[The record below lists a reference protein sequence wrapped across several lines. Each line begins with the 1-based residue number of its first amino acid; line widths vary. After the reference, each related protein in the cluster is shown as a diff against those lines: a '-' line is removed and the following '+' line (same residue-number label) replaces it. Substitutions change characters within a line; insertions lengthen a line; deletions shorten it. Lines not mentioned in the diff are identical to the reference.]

1 MTPPGRARPAID
13 TGGFA
18 CTAAACT
25 ITHYNSFNQPA
36 HHPGAFCPAADPG
49 TPRTPTRPREENR
62 IVNTHGAA
70 GGGGGGPWPPCP
82 LTTSSPLFIS
92 VVTFGVSAAAFPG
105 RAPAPTLRRP
115 APPGPCIIATA
126 RSLCILPGRELTC
139 TLPAVVTGARLS
151 WPGERE
157 GSRSAPDHM
166 RLGPGPASQA
176 RDGAFIYWSHFTLSK
191 PRKVAFPAPRP
202 RLPCPGRG
210 GVRTLLG
217 WQDPRAGDTPNTT
230 ALGGAH

>member
-1 MTPPGRARPAID
+1 MGLL
-13 TGGFA
+13 
-18 CTAAACT
+18 
-25 ITHYNSFNQPA
+25 
-36 HHPGAFCPAADPG
+36 
-49 TPRTPTRPREENR
+49 
-62 IVNTHGAA
+62 
-70 GGGGGGPWPPCP
+70 GGGGGPWPPCP

-105 RAPAPTLRRP
+105 RAPAPAP
-115 APPGPCIIATA
+115 APPRPCIIATA

-202 RLPCPGRG
+202 RLPCPGQGWCPHSAGLAGSQSRG
-210 GVRTLLG
+210 HP
-217 WQDPRAGDTPNTT
+217 QHDCAGGSRSPQ
-230 ALGGAH
+230 APH